1 MQKQATSAIAHQ
13 LVYGISPSAFIY
25 TCEMLRGHS
34 ADIYLQVY
42 MSALYPPSVFTSVN
56 PCQKCRYPVHKAR
69 PVVLPLEGAHLPSP
83 AGQVD
88 AAARNAVP
96 LHSLDRVIFYSVE
109 YLFPSS
115 I

>member
-1 MQKQATSAIAHQ
+1 
-13 LVYGISPSAFIY
+13 
-25 TCEMLRGHS
+25 
-34 ADIYLQVY
+34 